1 MLEDST
7 REQATPSHNK
17 NVLKISNIENQ
28 EKF

>member
-1 MLEDST
+1 MLEENT
-7 REQATPSHNK
+7 KEQATSIHNK